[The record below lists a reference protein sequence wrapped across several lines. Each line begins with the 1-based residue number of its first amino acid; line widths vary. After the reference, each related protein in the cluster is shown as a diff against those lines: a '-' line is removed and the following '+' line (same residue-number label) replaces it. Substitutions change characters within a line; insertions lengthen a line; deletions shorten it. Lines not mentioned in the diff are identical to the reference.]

1 MDTYENTTDIYE
13 KVTKILQPYYRPVDY
28 MSLRVT
34 TATTATTVTTS
45 FVGKSQ
51 SLLMS
56 IKSCTI

>member
-13 KVTKILQPYYRPVDY
+13 NVTKILQPYYRPVDY

-51 SLLMS
+51 SLLM
-56 IKSCTI
+56 